1 MSLATLSVGRGG
13 KKGAVAPDSS
23 GPVAPVKPHKVATP
37 RQEIQVGG
45 LAEKLSLASSVFG
58 VLALVCGWMLLQLL
72 VLGGLAHAR
81 DQHILY
87 SQFRSELAQATAP
100 TGELDYNGNPVQPG
114 APVALLKIPAIGLQ
128 QVVVDGTASGD
139 LTAGP
144 GHLRDTPLPGQAGWS
159 WVLGRGSID
168 GAPFGKL
175 ADLAKGD
182 TISVLTGEGSVEY
195 TVLDVRHAG
204 DPVPALPTSSTGGLL
219 TLVTAD
225 SHGFLSALRASS
237 PVYVDATT
245 DKALADG
252 PVASA
257 VPSSELVMARDTS
270 SLPTLTLL
278 LAVLTGLVLAI
289 SAARRHFRASLVWLV
304 STPVAVAL
312 AWAVT
317 DQVTRLLP
325 NLM

>member
-1 MSLATLSVGRGG
+1 MSLATVLTRPSRQNVSTLD
-13 KKGAVAPDSS
+13 PS
-23 GPVAPVKPHKVATP
+23 GPDVPAKREKTVMV
-37 RQEIQVGG
+37 RQEVRPGG
-45 LAEKLSLASSVFG
+45 EGERLSLASSACAIV
-58 VLALVCGWMLLQLL
+58 ALVCAWVLLQLL

-81 DQHILY
+81 SQHILY
-87 SQFRSELAQATAP
+87 AEFRSELALATAP
-100 TGELDYNGNPVQPG
+100 TGALDYAGKPVRPG
-114 APVALLKIPAIGLQ
+114 APVALLTSSSIGLK

-139 LTAGP
+139 LVAGP

-159 WVLGRGSID
+159 WVLGRGSTY
-168 GAPFGKL
+168 GAPFGKIT
-175 ADLAKGD
+175 DLAKGD
-182 TISVLTGEGSVEY
+182 TISVVTGEGKVDY
-195 TVLDVRHAG
+195 TVVDVRRAG
-204 DPVPALPTSSTGGLL
+204 DPVPAVPSGPSGGLL

-237 PVYVDATT
+237 AVYVDATT

-252 PVASA
+252 PVAVA
-257 VPSSELVMARDTS
+257 VPPSELVMARDTS

-278 LAVLTGLVLAI
+278 LAVLTGLVLAVSI
-289 SAARRHFRASLVWLV
+289 ARRHFRASLVWLV
-304 STPVAVAL
+304 STPVVIAL

>member
-1 MSLATLSVGRGG
+1 MSLATLSSSRGG
-13 KKGAVAPDSS
+13 NKHLPGPDLSDPVVPAKPRKPVTAPQAVQP
-23 GPVAPVKPHKVATP
+23 
-37 RQEIQVGG
+37 GG
-45 LAEKLSLASSVFG
+45 LGEKLSLASSACG
-58 VLALVCGWMLLQLL
+58 VLALVCGWVLLQLL
-72 VLGGLAHAR
+72 VLGGLSHSR
-81 DQHILY
+81 SQHLLY

-100 TGELDYNGNPVQPG
+100 TGELDYNGNPVQAG
-114 APVALLKIPAIGLQ
+114 APVALLTIPAIGLQ

-159 WVLGRGSID
+159 WVLGRGSTY
-168 GAPFGKL
+168 GAPFGKI
-175 ADLAKGD
+175 AQLAKGD
-182 TISVLTGEGSVEY
+182 TITVVTGEGKTEY
-195 TVLDVRHAG
+195 TVLDVRRAG
-204 DPVPALPTSSTGGLL
+204 DPVPAAPSGSTGGLL

-245 DKALADG
+245 DKGLADG
-252 PVASA
+252 PVALA

-270 SLPTLTLL
+270 ALPTLTLL
-278 LAVLTGLVLAI
+278 LALLTGLVLAI
-289 SAARRHFRASLVWLV
+289 TAARRHFRASLVWLV
-304 STPVAVAL
+304 STPVAIAL

-317 DQVTRLLP
+317 DQATRLLP